1 MSKNSFKMLCSYT
14 FYVYLCSEI
23 IITIYRIIDTDMGKI
38 ELVGAI
44 DYKDLEYIADRTI
57 GKLKKV
63 SPLEFSANDVLTI
76 IRIGVLEYGSQCVEN
91 NKDFRLRRFGS
102 FKVKDVSNSDENR
115 DEFLK
120 AKSTNRKQNLANRKE
135 NKEKLIAER
144 KKVIETL
151 DISFDSSIF
160 VSLNNY
166 NDKIKILNDNG
177 NWNGNFGKCE
187 PRPPIRQVGDVLY
200 QDDEQRS

>member
-1 MSKNSFKMLCSYT
+1 MLCSST
-14 FYVYLCSEI
+14 FYVHLCSG
-23 IITIYRIIDTDMGKI
+23 IITTIFRIRDTNMEKNEI
-38 ELVGAI
+38 NEAI
-44 DYKDLEYIADRTI
+44 NYKDLEYIADRII

-63 SPLEFSANDVLTI
+63 SPVELSANDVLTVV
-76 IRIGVLEYGSQCVEN
+76 RIGVLEYGSQCVEN
-91 NKDFRLRRFGS
+91 NKDFRLRRFGC
-102 FKVKDVSNSDENR
+102 FRVKDVSNSDENR

-120 AKSTNRKQNLANRKE
+120 AKSATRKQNLANRKE

-160 VSLNNY
+160 VSLNDY
-166 NDKIKILNDNG
+166 NNKIVIVNDNG

-187 PRPPIRQVGDVLY
+187 PRPPVRQVGDVLY

>member
-1 MSKNSFKMLCSYT
+1 MSKNSFKMLCSST
-14 FYVYLCSEI
+14 FYVHLCSV
-23 IITIYRIIDTDMGKI
+23 IITTIFRIRDTNMEKNEI
-38 ELVGAI
+38 NEAI
-44 DYKDLEYIADRTI
+44 NYKDLEYIADRII

-63 SPLEFSANDVLTI
+63 SPVELSANDVLTVV
-76 IRIGVLEYGSQCVEN
+76 RIGVLEYGSQCVEN
-91 NKDFRLRRFGS
+91 NKDFRLRRFGC
-102 FKVKDVSNSDENR
+102 FRVKDVSNSDENR

-120 AKSTNRKQNLANRKE
+120 AKSATRKQNLANRKE

-160 VSLNNY
+160 VSLNDY
-166 NDKIKILNDNG
+166 NNKIVIVNDNG

-187 PRPPIRQVGDVLY
+187 PRPPVRQVGDVLY